1 MNLYPYNFYIL
12 YAAAAVL
19 LIMLVMT
26 GIRLLNAMKTIRDM
40 APVLEKMKKQGEEV
54 KVKMAA
60 VEEKK
65 NKTMNNLKIAML
77 VVPLVYAIFQ
87 KYKEEKKNNEEI
99 KYREIANYVIRDKAT
114 RNLVRG
120 EVQRMLSR

>member
-40 APVLEKMKKQGEEV
+40 TPVLEKMKKQGEEV

-99 KYREIANYVIRDKAT
+99 KYREVANYVIRDKAT